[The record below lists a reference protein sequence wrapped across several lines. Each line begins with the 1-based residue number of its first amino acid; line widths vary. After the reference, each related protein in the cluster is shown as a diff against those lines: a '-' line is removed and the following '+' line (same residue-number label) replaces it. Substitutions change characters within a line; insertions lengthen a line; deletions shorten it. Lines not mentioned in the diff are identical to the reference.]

1 MDADPAS
8 FALRHLGC
16 TLATAHSP
24 QPVSLPHGCAGQASS
39 ILIADARGGILIHR
53 TYKPHVPP
61 TAVDEFL
68 ALLTT
73 PDYDGGEADAPPPP
87 PPALDASSAL
97 PPIVHLPQSRCTA
110 VFIRHNQMVW
120 AAFARSNVNAA
131 VLVAFLYS
139 LLDVLAA
146 YVPAHSPSPL
156 VAGVTSAT
164 KKKRGSSPSDTSLV
178 TPALVRSQFVL
189 VYALLDEM
197 MDGGVVQVTTPSTL
211 TAFVS
216 LRGSKTLRSTGSATN
231 AAAAAAAVASVTST
245 VPWRP
250 AGIVHARNEVFLDVV
265 ETLHVEVTADGTV
278 TAAHIDGAVRVKP
291 YLSGIPDLKLGLAE
305 NVVFA
310 TLAASS
316 VDHPDAAVTNGGVSG
331 NRSDR
336 VLLEDVNFHQCVR
349 LARFASEGIITFV
362 PPDSEFNLLTYRIP
376 AVSPTVVPVFVSALV
391 DDTSSATFVSY
402 DVRVTAA
409 SPGGGL
415 PEGMHVAALTL
426 SLPAPADADTPR
438 FKASAGKARYVPAE
452 DAVVWKVT
460 KLRPGGEVTLRGRVG
475 LPSVTAR
482 SNADASDGG
491 GGGAGGG
498 GGGRPWRPRSR
509 SRSSERRVVVAVPAA
524 AEGLASGGSVDR
536 GVGVTARRPVGVG
549 FDVAGLAPSGL
560 KVRFLTVS
568 DANGYRAWVRYLTTA
583 GRFHVKLR

>member
-1 MDADPAS
+1 MGTPA
-8 FALRHLGC
+8 
-16 TLATAHSP
+16 
-24 QPVSLPHGCAGQASS
+24 QASS
-39 ILIADARGGILIHR
+39 ILIADARGGVLIHR
-53 TYKPHVPP
+53 TYKPHIPP
-61 TAVDEFL
+61 TAVEEFL

-73 PDYDGGEADAPPPP
+73 PDYDGALDADAPPPP

-97 PPIVHLPQSRCTA
+97 PPIVYLPQSRCSA
-110 VFIRHNQMVW
+110 VFIRHNQMVL
-120 AAFARSNVNAA
+120 AAFTRSNVNAA
-131 VLVAFLYS
+131 VLVAFLYT

-146 YVPAHSPSPL
+146 YVPAQSPSPL
-156 VAGVTSAT
+156 VAAGVTSAA
-164 KKKRGSSPSDTSLV
+164 KKKGGGPNDTSVV

-216 LRGSKTLRSTGSATN
+216 ARSSKTLRSTGSATN
-231 AAAAAAAVASVTST
+231 AAAAAAAVASVTSA

-265 ETLHVEVTADGTV
+265 ETLHVEVAADGTV
-278 TAAHIDGAVRVKP
+278 TAAHVDGAVRVKP

-316 VDHPDAAVTNGGVSG
+316 ADHPDAAVTNGGEAG
-331 NRSDR
+331 ARRDR

-349 LARFASEGIITFV
+349 LARFAAEGIITFV

-376 AVSPTVVPVFVSALV
+376 AIPPTVVPVSVSASV
-391 DDTSSATFVSY
+391 DDTSSTTHVAY
-402 DVRVTAA
+402 DVQVTAA
-409 SPGGGL
+409 AAGGAL
-415 PEGMHVAALTL
+415 PEGMHVAGVTL

-438 FKASAGKARYVPAE
+438 FKASAGKAKYVPAE
-452 DAVVWKVT
+452 DAVVWKVS
-460 KLRPGGEVTLRGRVG
+460 KLRPGGVATLRGRVG
-475 LPSVTAR
+475 LPSMAAR
-482 SNADASDGG
+482 SNGHAS
-491 GGGAGGG
+491 GAGGG
-498 GGGRPWRPRSR
+498 GGRSWRPRSR
-509 SRSSERRVVVAVPAA
+509 SRSTERRVVVAAPAA
-524 AEGLASGGSVDR
+524 EDGLAPGGSLDR
-536 GVGVTARRPVGVG
+536 GVGVAARRPVGVG

-568 DANGYRAWVRYLTTA
+568 EASGYRAWVRYLTTA